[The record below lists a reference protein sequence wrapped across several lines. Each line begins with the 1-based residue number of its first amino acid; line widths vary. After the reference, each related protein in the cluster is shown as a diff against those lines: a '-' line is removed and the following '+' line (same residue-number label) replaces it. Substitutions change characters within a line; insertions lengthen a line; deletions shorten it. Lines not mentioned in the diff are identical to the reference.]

1 MLNLNIKGSIS
12 INYLINVFSIISSS
26 KLILIFLFSLSYKFD
41 TKLNT
46 FFAYKFEAEI
56 GSLFKNICFTHYF
69 TPFLS
74 TILSTS
80 VNAVFPP

>member
-12 INYLINVFSIISSS
+12 IILFNKCFSIISSS
-26 KLILIFLFSLSYKFD
+26 KLIFSFLFSLSYKLEI
-41 TKLNT
+41 KLNT
-46 FFAYKFEAEI
+46 FLAYKLEADT
-56 GSLFKNICFTHYF
+56 GNLFNIFASPKIL

-80 VNAVFPP
+80 VKAVFPP